1 MESHHSQIRFLYL
14 AKNKELCPPHA
25 SNLATSGTLEREADW
40 YLIWQL
46 VWWCLLCLSLPPNS
60 LPYQQE
66 AELSMGRWYWILAS
80 DILLE
85 ATNILRSAIQD
96 IHLQLDSEDQLVW
109 KSHLGQVLTFKEAW
123 QLTRSS
129 RALIGRPYLVWNSLL
144 QRRVSFFAWRS
155 MHCKTPIQ
163 AWAQSVG
170 FSLITGAASAITIWK
185 QPSIFSFTICL
196 PPLFG
201 IGS

>member
-1 MESHHSQIRFLYL
+1 M
-14 AKNKELCPPHA
+14 PTT
-25 SNLATSGTLEREADW
+25 SNLAASGTLEREADW
-40 YLIWQL
+40 YLVWQL
-46 VWWCLLCLSLPPNS
+46 DACFASLCPQFPFPINKKLRSLW
-60 LPYQQE
+60 E
-66 AELSMGRWYWILAS
+66 GDTWILAS

-85 ATNILRSAIQD
+85 ATDILRSVIQD

-109 KSHLGQVLTFKEAW
+109 KTHLGQVLTFKEAW

-129 RALIGRPYLVWNSLL
+129 RAPIGRAYLVWNSHL
-144 QRRVSFFAWRS
+144 QPRVSFFAWRS

-170 FSLITGAASAITIWK
+170 FSLITGAASAITFWK
-185 QPSIFSFTICL
+185 QPSIFSFTIYL